1 MQLKVLRLHDCN
13 LSATLNKGWETENE
27 TEERGKFFT
36 TQNLGG
42 MISRYVFV
50 LKEKKFSK

>member
-50 LKEKKFSK
+50 LKEKKKFS